1 MFGKSRQAYYQRK
14 KYIFKQEVKSE
25 ILLQLIARERKY
37 MPRLGGRKLLKRI
50 HSKLPEELQIGRDAL
65 FNFLREENLL
75 VRRRKYKARTTY
87 SNHWLHK
94 YPNLIQAF
102 TAQKANELWVSDITY
117 IPTEEGF
124 AYLSLLTDAYSRKIL
139 GWNVASTLEAIHS
152 VKALKMALK
161 QLPSKTE
168 NVYHHSDRGVQYCS
182 DEYVKNLNKRNFQI
196 SMTESSD
203 PRDNAIA
210 ERVNGIIKDE
220 WVNQM
225 HFTTKDEA
233 RIKMNEIIRIYNSM
247 RPHSSVDML
256 TPETAHNQTGEL
268 KKHWKNYWKQKI
280 LSQNQM
286 ESSIFVKQKELRIL
300 NTL

>member
-14 KYIFKQEVKSE
+14 KYVFKQEAKSE

-50 HSKLPEELQIGRDAL
+50 QPKLPEELQIGRDS
-65 FNFLREENLL
+65 FFRFLKEEGFL
-75 VRRRKYKARTTY
+75 VRKRRYKAKTTY

-94 YPNLIQAF
+94 YPNLIQEFIAL
-102 TAQKANELWVSDITY
+102 KANELWVSDITY
-117 IPTEEGF
+117 IPTMEGF
-124 AYLSLLTDAYSRKIL
+124 AYLSLITDAYSRKIL
-139 GWNVASTLEAIHS
+139 GWNVADTLEAVHS
-152 VKALKMALK
+152 IKALKMALK
-161 QLPSKTE
+161 QLPSKVK

-182 DEYVKNLNKRNFQI
+182 DGYVKTLNKRNFQI

-210 ERVNGIIKDE
+210 ERVNGILKDE
-220 WVNQM
+220 WLNQI
-225 HFTTKDEA
+225 HFKTKEEA
-233 RIKMNEIIRIYNSM
+233 RIKMNEIIQIYNTM

-256 TPETAHNQTGEL
+256 TPDIAHNQTGEL

-280 LSQNQM
+280 LSQKEM
-286 ESSIFVKQKELRIL
+286 ESSIFVEQKEPHVL
-300 NTL
+300 NTN